1 LSNAD
6 ALPTNGQ
13 KLHSTHDRR
22 EHLKPHY
29 RSLMSELLKEPKTL
43 EQLQKTKRGNTIAI
57 IHFNTYLQEMIDL
70 GYVFRDGDKFC
81 LSRVGES
88 LLNKKQIRIN
98 KVWGHEKY
106 DCAELKMN
114 SMRPGAYD
122 FLKCPSLMGE
132 TRFYRK
138 DV

>member
-1 LSNAD
+1 M
-6 ALPTNGQ
+6 
-13 KLHSTHDRR
+13 
-22 EHLKPHY
+22 KPHY
-29 RSLMSELLKEPKTL
+29 RLLMSELSKEPKTL
-43 EQLQKTKRGNTIAI
+43 EQLQKTKRVNTII
-57 IHFNTYLQEMIDL
+57 YVHFNTYIQEMIDL
-70 GYVFRDGDKFC
+70 GYVFKDGDKFC
-81 LSRVGES
+81 LSRVSES
-88 LLNKKQIRIN
+88 LLNKKQTRIN

-132 TRFYRK
+132 KRIFRK